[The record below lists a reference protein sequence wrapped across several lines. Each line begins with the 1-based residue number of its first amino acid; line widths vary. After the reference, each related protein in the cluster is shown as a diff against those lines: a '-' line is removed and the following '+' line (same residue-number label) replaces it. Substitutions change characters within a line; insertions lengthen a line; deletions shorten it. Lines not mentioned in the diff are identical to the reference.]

1 VHGDRY
7 VALVSF
13 PGLLLAP
20 APLSSVLAPLLV
32 VLTLVAAEPLLVVL
46 VSLAPEPYVKHQPT
60 SYTN

>member
-1 VHGDRY
+1 
-7 VALVSF
+7 VSF